1 MADFRE
7 VAVALALVLIEREE
21 VVGKN
26 CAHREK
32 LLVQRSVSLHGQEQA
47 LADALQAWS
56 HAPQR
61 AAAVRQV
68 SRWPTKPHGSAASQY
83 LYLFIC
89 GLLSLFFC
97 RVTIHHFET
106 L

>member
-56 HAPQR
+56 HAPQH

-89 GLLSLFFC
+89 GLLSFF
-97 RVTIHHFET
+97 FAG
-106 L
+106 